1 MPVNVQT
8 EEEETQA
15 VYIMLILY
23 RTVNTEIPSEIR
35 DFEEYLSP
43 PHPRLFLNGTAGNSV
58 DVMVGQL
65 MGQQR
70 FSSTSRGAR

>member
-1 MPVNVQT
+1 VPVNVQT

-35 DFEEYLSP
+35 DFEEYLCP
-43 PHPRLFLNGTAGNSV
+43 PHPPVVFEWNG
-58 DVMVGQL
+58 
-65 MGQQR
+65 R
-70 FSSTSRGAR
+70 KFR